1 MERWKRGT
9 GRGGRRTCGEK
20 LLAESGPATS
30 LAHQTGE
37 TDALPLPEIA
47 DKGQGR
53 GGRGHSRGTG
63 SATADEAGL
72 AQGRGG
78 GVTDQGN
85 VHLKEAALGNVHLKE
100 VDLAPGTVQPE
111 GAALIPGNVHLKKV
125 DLAPGTVQPEGAALV
140 PGNVHLKE
148 VDLAPGTVQP
158 EGAALVPGNVH
169 LKEVDLAPG
178 TVQPEGAALVPGTVH
193 LKEAAPRTVQL
204 KEVDLTP
211 RTVQPE
217 EVDLAPGTV
226 HLERAPG
233 TACESLSRR
242 SGDGADL
249 GHEKSGGVDHPHRI
263 GTGSNVTTT
272 YTMHMYSTD
281 HNTTCT
287 TAASLIVTILLLPHT
302 SFIFYNCVLSLFSL
316 NKLTNI

>member
-30 LAHQTGE
+30 LARQTGE

-85 VHLKEAALGNVHLKE
+85 VHLKEAAL
-100 VDLAPGTVQPE
+100 
-111 GAALIPGNVHLKKV
+111 
-125 DLAPGTVQPEGAALV
+125 GTVQPEGAALV

-211 RTVQPE
+211 RTVQLK

-233 TACESLSRR
+233 TACESLNRR

-249 GHEKSGGVDHPHRI
+249 GHEKSGGVDHPHGI

-281 HNTTCT
+281 HNTTST